1 MKKTYY
7 DFIKEISADE
17 LYDGLLGY
25 GLFSEK
31 LPPIFTSKNFLDYCK
46 KQKQPPS
53 STTPTD
59 YIHFDSI
66 RNINIPRSFGIPNP
80 ITYQSLC
87 SCLKKHW
94 KKIQQHFYEKTHS
107 QKYKISQTHLRKR
120 KDTKSLF
127 LMNYKN
133 WKTDDNANIDFLVGS
148 RYIVYADIST
158 CFPSIYTHSIPW
170 ALVGKT
176 NAKQKKGDKQW
187 YNEID
192 TTARNINNQETKGLL
207 IGTHASNLLSEIIL
221 VTIDK
226 ALHDNG
232 WKYIRFIDDF
242 KCYVSSYSQGQKFL
256 IDLENELHKF
266 KLLLNF
272 KKVNIQKLPIP
283 LEENWVQKLKTYA
296 SLLLSETSIIK
307 FNQVSSFLDFTINLM
322 KQNDDNSSILKYAI
336 KILSSKKTLSKNAIY
351 LYTQYI
357 LHLSL
362 LYPYI
367 IPLLDEYIFKPFKL
381 NKNRI
386 SDITQK
392 IYSSN
397 LKNNN
402 FEGVYYSIFF
412 ALEYDFKL
420 DDNIVDKSIENDSC
434 LFKILSYLYAKKY
447 NNKTMIKKLKSH
459 AKDLYT
465 NAETFEQNWLFVYE
479 ALSINDL
486 KAEWK
491 AMKKNNVSFIK
502 NDFLY

>member
-87 SCLKKHW
+87 SCLKKYW
-94 KKIQQHFYEKTHS
+94 ENIQQHFYEKTYS
-107 QKYKISQTHLRKR
+107 QKYKISQIHLRKR
-120 KDTKSLF
+120 NKTKSLF
-127 LMNYKN
+127 RMNYKN
-133 WKTDDNANIDFLVGS
+133 YKTSDNAKIDFLVGNH
-148 RYIVYADIST
+148 YIVYADIST

-170 ALVGKT
+170 ALVGK
-176 NAKQKKGDKQW
+176 APSKKDKNPKQW

-192 TTARNINNQETKGLL
+192 ATTRNINNQETKGLL

-226 ALHDNG
+226 ALYDKG

-242 KCYVSSYSQGQKFL
+242 KCYVSSYSEAQQFL
-256 IDLENELHKF
+256 IDLKNELYKF
-266 KLLLNF
+266 NLLLNF
-272 KKVNIQKLPIP
+272 KKVNIEELPISF
-283 LEENWVQKLKTYA
+283 EENWLQKLKSYEL
-296 SLLLSETSIIK
+296 LLLSEKTIIK
-307 FNQVSSFLDFTINLM
+307 FNQVSSFLDFTIDLM
-322 KQNDDNSSILKYAI
+322 KQNDNNSSILNYAI

-362 LYPYI
+362 IYPYI
-367 IPLLDEYIFKPFKL
+367 IPLLDKYIFNSFKL
-381 NKNRI
+381 HKNRI

-392 IYSSN
+392 IYSLN
-397 LKNNN
+397 LKKNN

-412 ALEYDFKL
+412 AIKYNFKL
-420 DDNIVDKSIENDSC
+420 DDNIADKSIDNDSC

-447 NNKTMIKKLKSH
+447 NNKSMINKLKTH
-459 AKDLYT
+459 AKNLYANT
-465 NAETFEQNWLFVYE
+465 ETFEQNWLFVYE
-479 ALSINDL
+479 ALSVNNLTND
-486 KAEWK
+486 WK
-491 AMKKNNVSFIK
+491 AMKKNNVTFIEK
-502 NDFLY
+502 DFL

>member
-1 MKKTYY
+1 M
-7 DFIKEISADE
+7 FSQH
-17 LYDGLLGY
+17 LYTFYTLG
-25 GLFSEK
+25 FSW
-31 LPPIFTSKNFLDYCK
+31 KNQC
-46 KQKQPPS
+46 
-53 STTPTD
+53 
-59 YIHFDSI
+59 
-66 RNINIPRSFGIPNP
+66 
-80 ITYQSLC
+80 
-87 SCLKKHW
+87 
-94 KKIQQHFYEKTHS
+94 
-107 QKYKISQTHLRKR
+107 QT
-120 KDTKSLF
+120 
-127 LMNYKN
+127 
-133 WKTDDNANIDFLVGS
+133 
-148 RYIVYADIST
+148 
-158 CFPSIYTHSIPW
+158 
-170 ALVGKT
+170 
-176 NAKQKKGDKQW
+176 KKGDKQW

-256 IDLENELHKF
+256 IALENELHKF

-296 SLLLSETSIIK
+296 SLLLSETSIIT

-362 LYPYI
+362 IYPYI
-367 IPLLDEYIFKPFKL
+367 IPLLDKYIFKPFKL

-392 IYSSN
+392 IYSLN
-397 LKNNN
+397 LEKNN

-459 AKDLYT
+459 AKDLYKNT
-465 NAETFEQNWLFVYE
+465 ETFEQNWLFVYE